1 MEEIRKIKEINS
13 TFSSKALNQNIQDI
27 IWVKQKLTQTRTEHQ
42 RNLNETA
49 KLKDQITQVNHS
61 ITKLNI
67 INKLKPKT
75 INNRS

>member
-61 ITKLNI
+61 ITKRNI
-67 INKLKPKT
+67 INKLKLKT